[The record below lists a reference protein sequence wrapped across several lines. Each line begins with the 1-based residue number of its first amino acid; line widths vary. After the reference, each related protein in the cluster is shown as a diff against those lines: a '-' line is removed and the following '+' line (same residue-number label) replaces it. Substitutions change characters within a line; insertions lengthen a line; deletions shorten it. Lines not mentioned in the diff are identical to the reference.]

1 VNAVLRECA
10 VSDFTRNT
18 GKEKERDAASKPVP
32 GKKDESERDQAFWQW
47 FAVGLLLFCWCAEA
61 SMCAQRGF

>member
-1 VNAVLRECA
+1 MNAVLREYA
-10 VSDFTRNT
+10 MREPPQVKKEEERKAAPETKGESDPFQT
-18 GKEKERDAASKPVP
+18 
-32 GKKDESERDQAFWQW
+32 FWQW

>member
-10 VSDFTRNT
+10 MRESPPVKKAEGARATPQT
-18 GKEKERDAASKPVP
+18 QGEKDPY
-32 GKKDESERDQAFWQW
+32 QTFWQW

>member
-1 VNAVLRECA
+1 MAAAVNAVLRECA
-10 VSDFTRNT
+10 VR
-18 GKEKERDAASKPVP
+18 KLPRVKMAKRDAAPESR
-32 GKKDESERDQAFWQW
+32 DESDRDQTFWQW